1 MKLTIYRQHIFLTFF
16 LFFILFCGT
25 SYMLFASKKDFLT
38 NQLAS
43 HAQDTATFLGVALSN
58 HLIEKDMVIVR
69 STIDAVFDRGYYE
82 TISLTDVNGKVLIAR
97 HLDIQ
102 VKGVPQWFINLVS
115 IEAPSSEANVMAGWL
130 HAGVMYVKSHPGYAY
145 HSLWESVIDTTIWF
159 ILCGLFV
166 IIGGTMGLRVLLKPL
181 YRIEEQAEALT
192 RKEYYIQKK
201 LPRTKELYN
210 VVLAMNQM
218 TLKVQEM
225 FSEEAAMAED
235 LRRYAYYDSLT
246 GLGNRRYF
254 DAQLNGYFEGV
265 NPISKGAMIFV
276 RINDLM
282 QINQER
288 GFQAGNELLTRAAAL
303 IRDSLLEMEKH
314 VCARIGGSDIG
325 VFLPDA
331 PLWQGEEMAKTIAGH
346 LAGIAAEKLSLTD
359 NVGHIGV
366 GVFDGEITRQRLM
379 SEADAALDEAGRS
392 GGVNAWKL
400 RSVQTDLKVPLS
412 QNEWRES
419 LSKAIANGR
428 VALNVQ
434 PILGLRTERPI
445 QVEVFSRIIQENGES
460 LGAGQFI
467 HFAERLR
474 VIADLDRSVIGSI
487 LNLKSANFGV
497 DTIVINISALS
508 LQNDSFLEWLQN
520 AFIDYPADA
529 PRLVFELSEF
539 NAVQNLPLVEK
550 FGALV
555 RKFQHDIGLEHYGRS
570 FSQLTYLQTLRPKYV
585 KIDRAYTAELR
596 EAGSDARFY
605 ISSLCN
611 VAHSI
616 DIMVIAEGV
625 ETELQ
630 MGILRDLR
638 VDAVQGYFIEKPQAI
653 EAYLQKYGS

>member
-16 LFFILFCGT
+16 LFLILFWGT
-25 SYMLFASKKDFLT
+25 SYMLFVSKKDFLT

-43 HAQDTATFLGVALSN
+43 HAQDTATFLGVTLSN
-58 HLIEKDMVIVR
+58 HVAEGDLVLTR
-69 STIDAVFDRGYYE
+69 SIIDAVFDRGYYE
-82 TISLTDVNGKVLIAR
+82 TISFTDVNDKVLIDR
-97 HLDIQ
+97 HVDIQ
-102 VKGVPQWFINLVS
+102 VKGVPQWFIDLVPLQ
-115 IEAPSSEANVMAGWL
+115 APSSEANVMAGWL

-145 HSLWESVIDTTIWF
+145 HSLWKSVIDTTIWF
-159 ILCGLFV
+159 IFCGLFV
-166 IIGGTMGLRVLLKPL
+166 LIGGTMGLRVLLKPL

-218 TLKVQEM
+218 TIKVQEM

-235 LRRYAYYDSLT
+235 LRKYAYYDSLT

-254 DAQLNGYFEGV
+254 DAQMDGYFEGV
-265 NPISKGAMIFV
+265 SPISKGAMIFV

-288 GFQAGNELLTRAAAL
+288 GFQAGNELLTRVAAL
-303 IRDSLLEMEKH
+303 IQNSLLETEKH

-346 LAGIAAEKLSLTD
+346 LSGIAEEKLSLTD

-379 SEADAALDEAGRS
+379 SEADAALNEAERS
-392 GGVNAWKL
+392 GANAWKL
-400 RSVQTDLKVPLS
+400 RSIQTDLKVPLS
-412 QNEWRES
+412 QNEWREA
-419 LSKAIANGR
+419 LSKAIMSGR

-434 PILGLRTERPI
+434 PVVGLRAEHPI
-445 QVEVFSRIIQENGES
+445 QVEAFSRIIQENGES

-474 VIADLDRSVIGSI
+474 VIADLDRIVIENVLGF
-487 LNLKSANFGV
+487 KGAHFGV
-497 DTIVINISALS
+497 DTIAINISTLS
-508 LQNDSFLEWLQN
+508 LQDDSFLEWLQSVLL
-520 AFIDYPADA
+520 DYPADA
-529 PRLVFELSEF
+529 PRLIFELSEF

-550 FGALV
+550 FGGLV

-570 FSQLTYLQTLRPKYV
+570 FSQLAYLQTLKPKYV

-596 EAGSDARFY
+596 EEGSDARFY

-630 MGILRDLR
+630 MNILRDLH

-653 EAYLQKYGS
+653 EEYLQKHDS